1 MENFLWLVAG
11 LILLVWGGELLVKGA
26 VALSLKVKLSRMV
39 IGMTVVSFA
48 TSLPELIV
56 SLMAGLSG
64 HPDISLSNVVGSNIA
79 NIGLVLGLTAL
90 LMPIAVK
97 RVSYVFNW
105 PGMMIISFM
114 LYYFLVNDQML
125 SAPEG
130 MVLFVFL
137 LFFVFFIIRH
147 SYKTGDV
154 LLDEVNEELD
164 NKPHGKIIFW
174 LIAGAFVLWLGSK
187 WLLNGA
193 VGLARDY
200 GISERIIGI
209 SMIAVGTS
217 IPELAASL
225 ISAYR
230 KERDISLGNL
240 IGSNI
245 FNIGSVLGITAIIH
259 PIANFDHA
267 LLDKDIL
274 WMLLLSFLVIP
285 LAWLPQKNMINR
297 WKGALFLI
305 LYIVFIIT
313 TFS

>member
-11 LILLVWGGELLVKGA
+11 LVLLVWGGELLVKGA

-56 SLMAGLSG
+56 SLMAGISG

-105 PGMMIISFM
+105 PGMMAISFM
-114 LYYFLVNDQML
+114 LYYFLWNDKIL
-125 SAPEG
+125 SVAEG
-130 MVLFVFL
+130 IILFVFL
-137 LFFVFFIIRH
+137 LIFVLFIIRH
-147 SYKTGDV
+147 SHKTGDV

-164 NKPHGKIIFW
+164 NQSHRKILLW

-193 VGLARDY
+193 VGMARDY

-259 PIANFDHA
+259 PISRFDYT
-267 LLDKDIL
+267 IL
-274 WMLLLSFLVIP
+274 NNDMIWMLLFSFLAVP

-305 LYIVFIIT
+305 LYFVFIVV
-313 TFS
+313 TFK